1 MKSNTVM
8 LCYRN
13 RNGRELRE
21 RLVCNIIFP
30 PCCEAWRQRTKTK
43 HLLALVHHLIF
54 LQVLR
59 NVCAL
64 FLHTRRLP
72 LHTSSIFLDM
82 TLHIFPSFQEHLRCF
97 RHACLVSSIF
107 TIFLMTVFV
116 RLHAYWRGCRYV
128 QFRKLYHVS

>member
-43 HLLALVHHLIF
+43 HLLALVHHLIVYKREYTQPCFVIPQQCGF
-54 LQVLR
+54 LEHR
-59 NVCAL
+59 CAADL
-64 FLHTRRLP
+64 YMAHRYIVF
-72 LHTSSIFLDM
+72 SSSV
-82 TLHIFPSFQEHLRCF
+82 HQ
-97 RHACLVSSIF
+97 
-107 TIFLMTVFV
+107 
-116 RLHAYWRGCRYV
+116 
-128 QFRKLYHVS
+128 K